1 MISGH
6 LGRRPT
12 RPFALYVAFVTAF
25 LGGSSLLAQL
35 AQNAASAP
43 NRNQCLQWDE
53 SYGQIVLFGMIGA
66 AIVAVLLGLTIGF
79 MVGRQW
85 WWAASPRV
93 RIWIASLLIVFPA
106 LEIVV
111 VIWPRV
117 FGFGRLLYAPIDP
130 RYADCQSMP
139 FGAHGILG
147 ILGKG
152 VAAYG
157 QWQWI
162 SALLLTASAIGGL
175 IAWIISE
182 ALVSS
187 SGMASVAKGGDA

>member
-1 MISGH
+1 MIGKC
-6 LGRRPT
+6 LKRRPT
-12 RPFALYVAFVTAF
+12 WRLAPYLAITAG
-25 LGGSSLLAQL
+25 LLSAGRLLAQVVQD
-35 AQNAASAP
+35 AAASP

-53 SYGQIVLFGMIGA
+53 AYGQIVLFGMIGA
-66 AIVAVLLGLTIGF
+66 AIVALVLGLTIGF

-93 RIWIASLLIVFPA
+93 RIWIASLLIVFPI
-106 LEIVV
+106 LEFV
-111 VIWPRV
+111 VIVWPRV

-130 RYADCQSMP
+130 RYADCQSMS
-139 FGAHGILG
+139 FGGHGILG
-147 ILGKG
+147 IIGKG

-162 SALLLTASAIGGL
+162 SALLLAACAIGGL
-175 IAWIISE
+175 LAWIISE